1 MTSASSRS
9 ISTDQSTPSE
19 TSNSSQSKPS
29 ILVTVLLWVA
39 TFSIFALGILVR
51 LYDLTD
57 EPLDFH
63 STRQLRSAIIA
74 RGIYYQMLPDADTD
88 TRELAI
94 GFANSTGQYEP
105 SILEYLVARTY
116 LLIGSEQVWIA
127 RIYNTLFWTI
137 GGVALFLLARRM
149 VESLNSP
156 RVRNI
161 AWIAGLVSL
170 AYYLFNPF
178 GVQASRSFQPDP
190 SMVMWLL
197 LSIYSLYRWSEN
209 KTWKWALMTGFLA
222 GIAILTKAVAAYI
235 VGGATA
241 AIVIYTLG
249 IPSKTQTLNAKNK
262 TFDAVKRIIL
272 EPQVWVMG
280 LLMIAPVVI
289 YYASRGER
297 SAEYFSSWTI
307 SLSHLLLNPETYARW
322 FRLVESLMGLF
333 VLFLALLGVL
343 IAKSKSR
350 TLLLGLW
357 LGYLVYGL
365 FLPYQMYTHNYYHLQ
380 LIPIIALS
388 LASIAK
394 LVISKISDQ
403 PRVWQGFAALA
414 ALVVL
419 GYTCWLGI
427 FPQFAEDYRHERAYW
442 AEIGGLLPEDG
453 KILALTQDYG
463 YRLMYYGWRKVN
475 LWPPRGEI
483 ELAKLRGS
491 EKEFDEYFSK
501 KVEGKKYF
509 LITSFNQF
517 DDQPVLK
524 ETLFDRYPILAESPG
539 YLIFDLTQP
548 FQELD

>member
-1 MTSASSRS
+1 MTSTSNNSYTTKSPSASS
-9 ISTDQSTPSE
+9 PSP
-19 TSNSSQSKPS
+19 QLRSKPS
-29 ILVTVLLWVA
+29 NLASFLLWIV
-39 TFSIFALGILVR
+39 TLSTFALGIIVR

-63 STRQLRSAIIA
+63 PTRQLRSAIIA
-74 RGIYYQMLPDADTD
+74 RGMYYQMLPNSDPD
-88 TRELAI
+88 TRALAI
-94 GFANSTGQYEP
+94 GHANSTGQYEP

-116 LLIGSEQVWIA
+116 LLVGSEQVWIA

-149 VESLNSP
+149 MLSTTS
-156 RVRNI
+156 
-161 AWIAGLVSL
+161 AGMSTSVWVASLVSL

-178 GVQASRSFQPDP
+178 GIQASRSFQPDP
-190 SMVMWLL
+190 SMVMWIL
-197 LSIYSLYRWSEN
+197 LSQYCLYRWSEG
-209 KTWKWALMTGFLA
+209 KAWKWALLTGFMG

-235 VGGATA
+235 IGGATLA
-241 AIVIYTLG
+241 MVIYTLG
-249 IPSKTQTLNAKNK
+249 IPPGSETLIAKNRIW
-262 TFDAVKRIIL
+262 DGVKRILL

-280 LLMIAPVVI
+280 LLMIAPVAI

-297 SAEYFSSWTI
+297 SAEYFSTWTI

-322 FRLVESLMGLF
+322 LRLVESLMGLF
-333 VLFLALLGVL
+333 VLLLALVGVM
-343 IAKSKSR
+343 IATSKNR

-357 LGYLVYGL
+357 FGYLIYGL

-388 LASIAK
+388 LTSISG
-394 LVISKISDQ
+394 LVISKLSDQ
-403 PRVWQGFAALA
+403 PRVWQGFAILA

-427 FPQFAEDYRHERAYW
+427 LPQLAEDYRHEKAYW

-491 EKEFDEYFSK
+491 EKEFDEYFNK
-501 KVEGKKYF
+501 RIEGKKYF

-524 ETLFDRYPILAESPG
+524 DTLYDRYPILAESPG

-548 FQELD
+548 YQDS